1 MESEA
6 DILIGSIYGD
16 GLAIRPGEGGC
27 LETLCGGGGLG
38 WLGEGGAIFS
48 DVFPQ

>member
-1 MESEA
+1 MMESEA

-27 LETLCGGGGLG
+27 LETLCGGLG
-38 WLGEGGAIFS
+38 WLGVWGGAIFS

>member
-1 MESEA
+1 MMESEA

-27 LETLCGGGGLG
+27 AGVRGG
-38 WLGEGGAIFS
+38 GGAIFS

>member
-27 LETLCGGGGLG
+27 LETLCGGEQGGA
-38 WLGEGGAIFS
+38 AIFS